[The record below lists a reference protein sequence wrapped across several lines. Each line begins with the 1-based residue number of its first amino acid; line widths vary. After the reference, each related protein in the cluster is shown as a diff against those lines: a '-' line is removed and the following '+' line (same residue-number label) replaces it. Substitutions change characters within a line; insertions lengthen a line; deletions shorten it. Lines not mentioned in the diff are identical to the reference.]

1 MNYMQKTTKEQS
13 VQSYTEAENYI
24 MKIPKFVPGRTLKDT
39 GRLLGQLTGE
49 TVKSSIIHIAGT
61 NGKGSVCA
69 YLCSVIMESGCSAGM
84 FISPHL
90 ETVRERIS
98 IGNEWISEEE
108 FMTVFE
114 RVQQAA
120 KAEKERGYTF
130 PSFSEFLFLMAM
142 CFFGQKNPDYII
154 LETGMGGRLDATN
167 CIAEPKLCVITEIG
181 YDHMQYLGDTI
192 EKIAA
197 EKAGIIKP
205 GIPVV
210 FVDKRPESTAVLAE
224 YAKKAKSPVI
234 ILKKDDILDVNINNK
249 TIDFSLHT
257 GYYNYVSLFLDTPAL
272 YQTENAALAAVAA
285 QALMDGRI
293 TPEAVRK
300 GLGAAR
306 WPGRMEEVLPGVYLD
321 GAHNEDGVEALLYTV
336 RNDGCRG
343 RRFLLFGSAAD
354 KQYDKMIQQIVKAGL
369 FEKAAVT
376 VMESDRSASIDELK
390 MIWEKY
396 KETAYS
402 FYSDAGE
409 ALLALLADKGR
420 DDIIYVAGS
429 LYLAGQ
435 IKSLIRRS
443 QNDRF

>member
-1 MNYMQKTTKEQS
+1 M
-13 VQSYTEAENYI
+13 QSYIEAERYI
-24 MKIPKFVPGRTLKDT
+24 LGIPKFVPGRTLEDT
-39 GRLLGQLTGE
+39 RRLLRQITGE
-49 TVKSSIIHIAGT
+49 SVKSGIIHIAGT

-69 YLCSVIMESGCSAGM
+69 YLRSIIMESGATAGM

-90 ETVRERIS
+90 ETLRERICM
-98 IGNEWISEEE
+98 GREWISEEE
-108 FMTVFE
+108 FTAVSE
-114 RVQQAA
+114 KVRQAA
-120 KAEKERGYTF
+120 EDERERGYAF

-167 CIAEPKLCVITEIG
+167 CIADPKLCVITEIG

-205 GIPVV
+205 GVPVV
-210 FVDKRPESTAVLAE
+210 FVDKRPEGTAVLTE

-234 ILKKDDILDVNINNK
+234 ILKKDNILDVNINNK

-272 YQTENAALAAVAA
+272 YQTENASLAAVAA
-285 QALMDGRI
+285 QSLMDGRI
-293 TPEAVRK
+293 TPDTVRK
-300 GLGAAR
+300 GLSEAR

-321 GAHNEDGVEALLYTV
+321 GAHNEDGVEALLDTV

-343 RRFLLFGSAAD
+343 RRLLLFGAAAD
-354 KQYDKMIQQIVKAGL
+354 KRYDKMIRKTAESGL
-369 FEKAAVT
+369 FDKAAVT
-376 VMESDRSASIDELK
+376 EIKSDRSASIDELK

-402 FYSDAGE
+402 FYNEAGE
-409 ALLALLADKGR
+409 AFFALLADKGR
-420 DDIIYVAGS
+420 DDIIYIAGS
-429 LYLAGQ
+429 LYLVGQ